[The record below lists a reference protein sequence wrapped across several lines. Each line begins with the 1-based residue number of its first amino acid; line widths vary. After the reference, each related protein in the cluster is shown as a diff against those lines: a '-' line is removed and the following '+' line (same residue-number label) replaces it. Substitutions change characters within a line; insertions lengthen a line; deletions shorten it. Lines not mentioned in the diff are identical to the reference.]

1 MPRRHIR
8 PGALSRRKLA
18 ARYKLVALRHTRNP
32 EHLRHCP
39 ECRAALNRERQY
51 LERLRGAA
59 VPEASQDLTARL
71 LQHTQRLANEPA
83 PPVANWRTGRGA
95 IKRGATMGGAWRALR
110 IAGAAAG
117 TLTVSAA
124 ALGLAAYAVAGDT
137 APQASIRAGNH
148 ASSLSSALTG
158 GPAELMM
165 TPEFVATP
173 DFRLTTPVDLSSEQ
187 LDALRGQGWA
197 CPELGAIG
205 FHVVSA
211 KATMHNGHPAVEL
224 QLESNGHY
232 ATVVEEHLQASDI
245 AVTGRPASAQLSL
258 TQGTPWEAVYRTS
271 AAVFSYSSDL
281 PADVADDA
289 VPELVRAGD
298 SMISTKAPQAS
309 ETWSERMI
317 RGLRTL
323 LRPAGL

>member
-18 ARYKLVALRHTRNP
+18 ARYKLATLRHTRNP

-71 LQHTQRLANEPA
+71 LQHTQRLADEQA
-83 PPVANWRTGRGA
+83 APVANPRTR
-95 IKRGATMGGAWRALR
+95 RGAWRALR
-110 IAGAAAG
+110 IAGVAAG
-117 TLTVSAA
+117 TLTASAG

-137 APQASIRAGNH
+137 APKAAIGAGNG
-148 ASSLSSALTG
+148 ASSLSSAFTG

-165 TPEFVATP
+165 TSESVATP
-173 DFRLTTPVDLSSEQ
+173 DFRPTGPVNLSSEQ
-187 LDALRGQGWA
+187 LDALRDQGWA
-197 CPELGAIG
+197 CPELGGMG
-205 FHVVSA
+205 FHVVAA

-224 QLESNGHY
+224 RLESNGHY
-232 ATVVEEHLQASDI
+232 ATVLEEHLQGSDI

-271 AAVFSYSSDL
+271 AAVLSYSSDL

-298 SMISTKAPQAS
+298 SMVSNKAPQAS

>member
-18 ARYKLVALRHTRNP
+18 ARYKLPALRHTRNP

-39 ECRAALNRERQY
+39 DCRAALNRERQY

-71 LQHTQRLANEPA
+71 LQHTQRLANEQI
-83 PPVANWRTGRGA
+83 PPVANSRTRG
-95 IKRGATMGGAWRALR
+95 GATRGGAWRGLR
-110 IAGAAAG
+110 IAGLAAG
-117 TLTVSAA
+117 TLTVSAG

-137 APQASIRAGNH
+137 APQAGIGAGNA
-148 ASSLSSALTG
+148 ASSLSNAFTG
-158 GPAELMM
+158 GPPGLMT

-173 DFRLTTPVDLSSEQ
+173 DFRPTAPVNLSSEQ
-187 LDALRGQGWA
+187 LDALRDQGWA
-197 CPELGAIG
+197 CPELGAMG

-224 QLESNGHY
+224 RLESNGHY
-232 ATVVEEHLQASDI
+232 ATVVEEHLQASDL

-271 AAVFSYSSDL
+271 AAVLSYSSDL
-281 PADVADDA
+281 PADIADDA

>member
-18 ARYKLVALRHTRNP
+18 ARYKLAALRHTRNP

-59 VPEASQDLTARL
+59 VPEASQDLTTRL
-71 LQHTQRLANEPA
+71 LQHTQRLANEQA
-83 PPVANWRTGRGA
+83 PPVANSRTRS
-95 IKRGATMGGAWRALR
+95 GATEGGAWRGLR
-110 IAGAAAG
+110 IAGLAAG
-117 TLTVSAA
+117 TLTVSAG
-124 ALGLAAYAVAGDT
+124 ALAVAAYVVAGDT
-137 APQASIRAGNH
+137 APQASIRAGND

-158 GPAELMM
+158 GPAELM
-165 TPEFVATP
+165 TRPEFVATP
-173 DFRLTTPVDLSSEQ
+173 DFRAGTPVNLNSEQ
-187 LDALRGQGWA
+187 LDALRDQGWA
-197 CPELGAIG
+197 CPELGGLG
-205 FHVVSA
+205 FHMVSA
-211 KATMHNGHPAVEL
+211 KATMYNGHPAVEL
-224 QLESNGHY
+224 RLESKGHY
-232 ATVVEEHLQASDI
+232 ATVVEEHLQTSDM
-245 AVTGRPASAQLSL
+245 ALTGRSPSTQLSV

-271 AAVFSYSSDL
+271 TAVLSYVSDL

>member
-18 ARYKLVALRHTRNP
+18 ARYKLAALRHTRNP

-59 VPEASQDLTARL
+59 VPEASHDLTARL
-71 LQHTQRLANEPA
+71 LQHTQRLANEQA

-95 IKRGATMGGAWRALR
+95 TMGGAWRAVR
-110 IAGAAAG
+110 IAGVAAG
-117 TLTVSAA
+117 TLTVSAG

-137 APQASIRAGNH
+137 APQAGIGAGNH
-148 ASSLSSALTG
+148 ASSLSSAFTG
-158 GPAELMM
+158 GPAELMV

-173 DFRLTTPVDLSSEQ
+173 DFRPTAPVNLSSEQ
-187 LDALRGQGWA
+187 LDALRDRGWA
-197 CPELGAIG
+197 CPELGGMG
-205 FHVVSA
+205 FHVVAA

-224 QLESNGHY
+224 RLESNGHY

-271 AAVFSYSSDL
+271 AAVLSYSSDL

-298 SMISTKAPQAS
+298 SMISTKAPHAS

>member
-8 PGALSRRKLA
+8 PGALSRRKPAARRNPA
-18 ARYKLVALRHTRNP
+18 ARYKLAALRHTRNP

-59 VPEASQDLTARL
+59 VPEASEDLTARL
-71 LQHTQRLANEPA
+71 LQHTQRLANEQVPL
-83 PPVANWRTGRGA
+83 VANSRTR
-95 IKRGATMGGAWRALR
+95 GGAWRALR
-110 IAGAAAG
+110 IAGVAAG
-117 TLTVSAA
+117 SLTVSAG

-137 APQASIRAGNH
+137 APNAGIGAGND

-173 DFRLTTPVDLSSEQ
+173 DFRPTAPVNLSSEQ

-197 CPELGAIG
+197 CPELGGMG
-205 FHVVSA
+205 FHVVAA
-211 KATMHNGHPAVEL
+211 KATVHNGHPAVEL
-224 QLESNGHY
+224 RLESNGHY
-232 ATVVEEHLQASDI
+232 ATVVEEHLQASDL

-271 AAVFSYSSDL
+271 AAVLSYSSDL